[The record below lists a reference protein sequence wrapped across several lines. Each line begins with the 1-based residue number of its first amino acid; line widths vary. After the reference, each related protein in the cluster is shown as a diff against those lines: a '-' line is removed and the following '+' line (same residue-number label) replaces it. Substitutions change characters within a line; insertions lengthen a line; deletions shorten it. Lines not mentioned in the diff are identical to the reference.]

1 VSTPNPA
8 DLVTWT
14 VTGQNEQTQIAAGG
28 QPVKGVSVYFT
39 TGQGH
44 TGSVFVPYT
53 TYNQATV
60 RNLINAA
67 AAQMDAIGALTS
79 QTQG

>member
-1 VSTPNPA
+1 MPNPQ

-14 VTGQNEQTQIAAGG
+14 VTGQNEQTQIQPGG
-28 QPVKGVSVYFT
+28 QPVKGVTVFFT
-39 TGQGH
+39 TGAGH
-44 TGSVFVPYT
+44 TGSVFVPYS

-67 AAQMDAIGALTS
+67 ATQMDAIGALTS
-79 QTQG
+79 QTPA